1 MIQKGGYVKDILSKE
16 PGTRLDAYGWVKT
29 RRDSKGVHF
38 VQLQDGS
45 SAQDLQVVIEEGRI
59 PEDKLAHITTGA
71 SLRVSGELVKSPA
84 AGQAVELKA
93 EEIEIYGVADPAFVH
108 QRAPTFCFNLPGV
121 EPAAVARGLA
131 AADIGARDGHMYAP
145 RLMERLGLPLETGA
159 VRASLVHYNTPLEI
173 DRFAGALRA
182 LAR

>member
-1 MIQKGGYVKDILSKE
+1 MRDTVYCYRMHSQSMNVARPDFVSPTKISSKESHLIQKGGYVKDILSKE

-84 AGQAVELKA
+84 AGQAVELK
-93 EEIEIYGVADPAFVH
+93 
-108 QRAPTFCFNLPGV
+108 
-121 EPAAVARGLA
+121 
-131 AADIGARDGHMYAP
+131 
-145 RLMERLGLPLETGA
+145 
-159 VRASLVHYNTPLEI
+159 
-173 DRFAGALRA
+173 
-182 LAR
+182 